1 MAARRTTR
9 RKKPPEQAV
18 LRSEHKA
25 RRLTGSGGAL
35 LVSGQKT
42 PPGLCGAPDG
52 GQEDAVPDGSLH
64 GIRGD
69 RSAGEE
75 DPVGHVDHAIAGVN
89 IGLDH
94 IGRATGFIGNHDG
107 LTVE

>member
-1 MAARRTTR
+1 M
-9 RKKPPEQAV
+9 
-18 LRSEHKA
+18 
-25 RRLTGSGGAL
+25 
-35 LVSGQKT
+35 
-42 PPGLCGAPDG
+42 
-52 GQEDAVPDGSLH
+52 PDGSLH

-94 IGRATGFIGNHDG
+94 IGRATGFVRNHDG
-107 LTVE
+107 LTVERRTQRVAGEGLEFVSAASVGDRLRERGCLASACQVSHNQ